1 MSTRNALIPVALF
14 ILLWTPSVLAQEEFQ
29 TPDDGRVDLATDKG
43 LQFLADTQLPDGSW
57 PTNCGP
63 STGIASVA
71 VLAFMAKG
79 NVPGQGPYG
88 ETLNRGI
95 RFVLSQTQPTG
106 VLCAKG
112 VKSAPMYN
120 HGMSTLM
127 LAEALGMCDADLAS
141 EIRPVLSRAVKLILK
156 AQGMQK
162 RDPAH
167 LGGWRY
173 DPSSS
178 DSDISCT
185 GWQLLS
191 LRAARECGADVPKE
205 AIDAAVDYVK
215 RSAAS
220 GGGFHY
226 QATDTWG
233 SNRARAG
240 TGILSLEICS
250 RHQEPEALAAA
261 KFLVEHP
268 PRWDPELHDFFY
280 YSAYYCS
287 QAMFQ
292 MGARYWDIE
301 RPRLEAILLSVQRPD
316 GSWPMCD
323 AGEQLGGPTY
333 YTSMAVLTL
342 SVKYHYLPIYQR

>member
-1 MSTRNALIPVALF
+1 MSTRTALILVGLF
-14 ILLWTPSVLAQEEFQ
+14 SLLWTPSVLAQEEPQ

-43 LQFLADTQLPDGSW
+43 LQFLAATQLPDGSW

-63 STGIASVA
+63 STGITSVA

-95 RFVLSQTQPTG
+95 RFVLSQAQPTG
-106 VLCAKG
+106 VLCAKNAQ
-112 VKSAPMYN
+112 SAAMYN

-127 LAEALGMCDADLAS
+127 LSESLGMCDADLAS
-141 EIRPVLSRAVKLILK
+141 EIRPILSRAVKLTLK
-156 AQGMQK
+156 AQGIQK
-162 RDPAH
+162 NNPAH
-167 LGGWRY
+167 VGGWRY
-173 DPSSS
+173 DPASA
-178 DSDISCT
+178 DSDLSCT

-205 AIDAAVDYVK
+205 AIDAAVDYIK
-215 RSAAS
+215 RSAG
-220 GGGFHY
+220 GGGFRY

-233 SNRARAG
+233 SSRSLSG

-250 RHQEPEALAAA
+250 RHQEPEALTAGN
-261 KFLVEHP
+261 FLVEHP
-268 PRWDPELHDFFY
+268 PLWDPAEGRFFY

-292 MGARYWDIE
+292 LGSRYWDIE
-301 RPRLEAILLSVQRPD
+301 RPRLEAILISVQRPD
-316 GSWPMCD
+316 GSWPICD
-323 AGEQLGGPTY
+323 NVEQLGGPTY